1 MAESVT
7 KLLEVH
13 FFALGPGDE
22 WEKFRQTIIWNYDV
36 SDILEANDTGLRKI
50 WNSFV
55 TPRRRQPS
63 KDDMVRL
70 MCKSTIPPI
79 LKAEVDAIYCYGM
92 CKMAVVLETNDK
104 HHIRYDQIQYV
115 EFLEFLCRCAEIKY
129 KEDEDGEID
138 ICQKLKDLLDELLPA
153 FNVQR
158 KEVELINEEL
168 SESDDDY

>member
-55 TPRRRQPS
+55 TPRRR
-63 KDDMVRL
+63 
-70 MCKSTIPPI
+70 
-79 LKAEVDAIYCYGM
+79 
-92 CKMAVVLETNDK
+92 
-104 HHIRYDQIQYV
+104 
-115 EFLEFLCRCAEIKY
+115 
-129 KEDEDGEID
+129 
-138 ICQKLKDLLDELLPA
+138 
-153 FNVQR
+153 
-158 KEVELINEEL
+158 
-168 SESDDDY
+168 